1 MASLGCCV
9 TSLGKLPG
17 AGARAMGWEPRAP
30 CCLPTNPSHR
40 DRREEAS
47 PRGKEVV
54 NPEKPISLLSYKGG
68 RVSRKP
74 PAGDFACFFFLT
86 ICLFFLS
93 PPLFFSA
100 LLLLFWLISF
110 SFIHF
115 LFLPVLLYCLPCQSP
130 VGCLENG

>member
-74 PAGDFACFFFLT
+74 PAGDFACFFLLT
-86 ICLFFLS
+86 ICGFFFLS
-93 PPLFFSA
+93 LPLFFSA
-100 LLLLFWLISF
+100 LPLLSWLISL
-110 SFIHF
+110 SFVHF
-115 LFLPVLLYCLPCQSP
+115 LFLPVLLYCLEPLRLS
-130 VGCLENG
+130 